1 MPWVFRRQVRQDLLV
16 DRVLAECR
24 LLLPEAKAPQPTSD
38 VHGGAPVRLAL
49 HDPLRET
56 ACLGERPVWVMSVV
70 FWQFAECLLTPLTAG
85 RVEMWR
91 GDGRLNIS
99 VCRLFRLA
107 VP

>member
-1 MPWVFRRQVRQDLLV
+1 MSHMGHERRFREVR
-16 DRVLAECR
+16 RVSAY
-24 LLLPEAKAPQPTSD
+24 
-38 VHGGAPVRLAL
+38 
-49 HDPLRET
+49 
-56 ACLGERPVWVMSVV
+56 
-70 FWQFAECLLTPLTAG
+70 PLTAG

>member
-1 MPWVFRRQVRQDLLV
+1 MQEERLRLRAL
-16 DRVLAECR
+16 RVGA
-24 LLLPEAKAPQPTSD
+24 LPI
-38 VHGGAPVRLAL
+38 LN
-49 HDPLRET
+49 
-56 ACLGERPVWVMSVV
+56 
-70 FWQFAECLLTPLTAG
+70 QFIARMGLG

>member
-1 MPWVFRRQVRQDLLV
+1 
-16 DRVLAECR
+16 
-24 LLLPEAKAPQPTSD
+24 
-38 VHGGAPVRLAL
+38 
-49 HDPLRET
+49 
-56 ACLGERPVWVMSVV
+56 MSVV
-70 FWQFAECLLTPLTAG
+70 FGQFAKCLLIPLTAG